1 MTHEFCIKMLVSLVV
16 VVFSNNGQTDPNMF
30 GKGGGNRIATIIFK
44 KKKLEDLYHLVSYD
58 NLTIV

>member
-44 KKKLEDLYHLVSYD
+44 KKKIRGLIPPGFL
-58 NLTIV
+58 